1 MAKKP
6 LWLSSQEDVRLAIR
20 RRGAEIAQNMSDKE
34 LFMSGEFKDY
44 ITKLLDFILRNHKL
58 YRLVLQYDDSPDS
71 LTACTDGKSIYI
83 NAGNDLVRHSVLLE
97 RRFKVCMGMGFHEAA
112 HKLFMDFTTHKK
124 AMKALEEGKLY
135 GNFETFGNPSW
146 EKAYEEIK
154 EVVATPY
161 CKALASLYAE
171 LSNFLA
177 DGHDEA
183 AMMKAFPGFIS
194 DCIQTM
200 DDVQFETTPT
210 IEEMVAERR
219 KDYEILMAM
228 LLEYSVFG
236 RYKTDNA
243 PETEKYRV
251 AMSAMESTV
260 SVAME
265 QHTLRSR
272 WDSLNLLMLQ
282 LWEYIR
288 DLFPKNPPQQQQ
300 QKQSSQQSSSNQQ
313 SSNGQGQNG
322 GQQGQQSQSGGNQPS
337 SQQSSGQQGQNGN
350 PQGQQQ
356 SGNGQSAP
364 QASATQQPNNGQ
376 QGQQP
381 QSGGNQPSSQQSNGQ
396 QGQNGGQQGQQ
407 QPNNGQQG
415 QQPQSVDSQPT
426 PEQLS
431 QQIREAMQ
439 SIRESMGSTPAP
451 QNGSGNGITPDQ
463 IAQGQL
469 DPGKGMAMGNIAQN
483 LGEEKAAAQIQSELT
498 QAQMDAI
505 RNCNMPLIHQGVT
518 IRVNNNCVPNE
529 KAYNETFSEVKA
541 TGRKLVGE
549 MQKLREMYQNEE
561 IETNLPFGP
570 IIQATQ
576 AYRPDASF
584 FAKKNQP
591 GEMPDMAIVI
601 CMDESGSMRGRKLEL
616 SKKTAILV
624 EYFAHELNIPNMIVG
639 HNASNGTVR
648 LNIYSSFTSTVT
660 KKERYSLASMDTS
673 GCNRDGCVIR
683 LCADL
688 LAKRPER
695 IKLMIVISDGAPNDS
710 GYRGYEAQEDIRK
723 VVAEYRRK
731 GMLIYGAA
739 IDDDKEIIEKLYGQ
753 GFLSIQN
760 LNNLPRTLIRLI
772 QRHMT

>member
-1 MAKKP
+1 
-6 LWLSSQEDVRLAIR
+6 
-20 RRGAEIAQNMSDKE
+20 
-34 LFMSGEFKDY
+34 MSGEFKDY

-183 AMMKAFPGFIS
+183 AIMKAFPGFIS

-300 QKQSSQQSSSNQQ
+300 QNQSSQQSSSNQQ
-313 SSNGQGQNG
+313 SSSGQGQNG

-356 SGNGQSAP
+356 SGNGQPAP

-376 QGQQP
+376 QGQQS
-381 QSGGNQPSSQQSNGQ
+381 QSG
-396 QGQNGGQQGQQ
+396 
-407 QPNNGQQG
+407 
-415 QQPQSVDSQPT
+415 DSQPT

-431 QQIREAMQ
+431 QQIREAVQ

-469 DPGKGMAMGNIAQN
+469 DPGKGMAMGNIAQS
-483 LGEEKAAAQIQSELT
+483 LGEKMATAQIQAELT

-505 RNCNMPLIHQGVT
+505 RNCNMPLIHRKTPVVVCK
-518 IRVNNNCVPNE
+518 RRKSNE
-529 KAYNETFSEVKA
+529 KRYKEIFDEIKDIARNLVKA
-541 TGRKLVGE
+541 MRNL
-549 MQKLREMYQNEE
+549 LRECNDDDVQRRRS
-561 IETNLPFGP
+561 FGP
-570 IIQATQ
+570 IIEAEN
-576 AYRPDASF
+576 AYRPDKRF
-584 FAKKNQP
+584 FAKRKLP
-591 GEMPDMAIVI
+591 DDLPDMAFCLLV
-601 CMDESGSMRGRKLEL
+601 DESPSMRGRKMQYA
-616 SKKTAILV
+616 KNAAILL
-624 EYFAHELNIPNMIVG
+624 EYFARELNIPNMIVG
-639 HNASNGTVR
+639 HDASCGTVE
-648 LNIYSSFTSTVT
+648 LDIYSSFTSTVCE
-660 KKERYSLASMDTS
+660 KERYSLASMEVGGS
-673 GCNRDGCVIR
+673 GNRDGCALR

-695 IKLMIVISDGAPNDS
+695 IKLMIVISDGAPNDT
-710 GYRGYEAQEDIRK
+710 GYKGYKAQEDIRT

-731 GMLIYGAA
+731 GLLIYGAA

-760 LNNLPRTLIRLI
+760 LNNLPRTLVRLI